1 MSSQVPTAFQALLAR
16 RGLPALLL
24 AVVTFVGYSGALGF
38 EFVYDDTSQIVQNP
52 AIHDWSYLPHYF
64 SEHTWAAIYSG
75 APGNQYRPLFL
86 LWLRVNYLVFGLQPS
101 GWHLVS
107 VLCHVGVTLLVYRLV
122 LRMLHDREAAFV
134 AALLF
139 GLHPVHIE
147 AVAWIS
153 AVSELLM
160 TACVLGA
167 LLVLMR
173 AHTAPPRRGWLL
185 AAAALYAAAMLFKET
200 GIVFLALAGAFYL
213 LRPAE
218 EPPGK
223 PGNRHET
230 RNVLGLALLTVGYL
244 VARWHVLHGIGQG
257 ASSASWAQMAIT
269 WPAALLFYAKLL
281 VFPFHLSGFYDFG
294 YVSRATLGQF
304 WWPCLVLSAG
314 LAIVLWVFRGRQRRT
329 AAFALV
335 LLLVSLSPVL
345 YLRAFTE
352 DALVH
357 DRYLYLPSVGW
368 MLLLA
373 LLYQRLR
380 QTKGMGNRAPHLARA
395 GAGALAVLFFAALV
409 TQQAYW
415 ANDLVF
421 YARGV
426 DTAPRNLLVM
436 NNLGVEFLK
445 RGDAER
451 ATALFQRVLA
461 RDPRQWRANFNL
473 GYLAYTQ
480 GRYSDAEPYF
490 RTAVELLPGDP
501 GSRMFLGLT
510 ELQLKHLEAAQ
521 AHLER
526 ALALRPDLYGFHE
539 ALALVLTARADPT
552 GARREFQTELAL
564 HPDNLRARKAL
575 EALDKP

>member
-1 MSSQVPTAFQALLAR
+1 MLAL
-16 RGLPALLL
+16 
-24 AVVTFVGYSGALGF
+24 VTFVGYSGTLGF
-38 EFVYDDTSQIVQNP
+38 QFVYDDVPQIVQNP
-52 AIHDWSYLPHYF
+52 AIHAWSYLPQYF

-75 APGNQYRPLFL
+75 TPGNQYRPLFL
-86 LWLRVNYLVFGLQPS
+86 LWLRVNYLLFGLQPS

-107 VLCHVGVTLLVYRLV
+107 VLCHVVVTLLVYRLV
-122 LRMLHDREAAFV
+122 LRMLQDREAAFV

-139 GLHPVHIE
+139 ALHPVHIE

-173 AHTAPPRRGWLL
+173 AHTAPARWGWLL
-185 AAAALYAAAMLFKET
+185 AAPLYVAAMLFKET
-200 GIVFLALAGAFYL
+200 GIVFLALAAAFYL

-218 EPPGK
+218 ETPGK
-223 PGNRHET
+223 LGNGHET
-230 RNVLGLALLTVGYL
+230 RNLLGLALLTAGYL
-244 VARWHVLHGIGQG
+244 VARWQVLHGFGQSG
-257 ASSASWAQMAIT
+257 SSASWARIVIT
-269 WPAALLFYAKLL
+269 WPAALLFYGKHL
-281 VFPFHLSGFYDFG
+281 VFPVHLSGFYDFG

-304 WWPCLVLSAG
+304 WWPCLVLLAG

-352 DALVH
+352 DSLVH

-409 TQQAYW
+409 TQQATW

-421 YARGV
+421 YAHGV
-426 DTAPRNLLVM
+426 ETAPRNPAVM
-436 NNLGVEFLK
+436 NNLGAEFLK
-445 RGDAER
+445 RGDAGR
-451 ATALFQRVLA
+451 ATVLFQRVLA
-461 RDPRQWRANFNL
+461 LDPHQWLANFNL
-473 GYLAYTQ
+473 GYLAYGQ
-480 GRYSDAEPYF
+480 GRYSDAEPYL
-490 RTAVELLPGDP
+490 RTAVEVMPGDP
-501 GSRMFLGLT
+501 GSRLFLGLT

-521 AHLER
+521 AQLER

-539 ALALVLTARADPT
+539 ALAQVLAARGDHAA
-552 GARREFQTELAL
+552 ARRELQTELAQ
-564 HPDNLRARKAL
+564 HPDNLRAKKAL